1 MLTEPCADFIQAG
14 HLSMSPPEY
23 GMNLTNSIEAALA
36 FEQDRREVPDGYPNL
51 PDLPL
56 ARYNA
61 PQLYRQEFATVW
73 RRSWL
78 FAGHTTELPQV
89 GSYRVPDIPF
99 APVLLVRGEDGAIRA
114 FLNACRH
121 RGPPSLKVVRVVR
134 DKDWCAASTPGP
146 TTSKASWSASL
157 KGVTFPAGS
166 GRTIAERAAV

>member
-121 RGPPSLKVVRVVR
+121 RGAPFVEGCSGRAGQRLV
-134 DKDWCAASTPGP
+134 CGFH
-146 TTSKASWSASL
+146 SWAYDL
-157 KGVTFPAGS
+157 QGKLVGVTERRDFS
-166 GRTIAERAAV
+166 GWFRKNDR